1 MAMNLTFTLLATAL
15 LVLSVAS
22 AATTNFAPATAT
34 PCDANSTAM
43 DMVKGNDLHGATVVL
58 TGGDSG
64 IGYQTS
70 LALASIGA
78 KVVILS
84 YDAAG
89 SGAAACANIT
99 QITGNTAV
107 SAIGID
113 LSSLANV
120 RTAAAAVLADA
131 GVKANGIDVFIADAG
146 ITDDKDGHQPNITD
160 DGFESVVEVN
170 YLGHFLLIELLL
182 PTIERATWSGAK
194 AQKPRVLSI
203 SSEASFD
210 ACTWALRPAMCLNAT
225 NLRHVVT
232 SHIGGNCT
240 AIGVP
245 ASNYGVTK
253 IFQVY
258 HMQHMATATPHGGK
272 VDFYSLHPGF
282 VDTPMTRS
290 IAPATKKA
298 WCQNSHPCPL
308 SAEEG
313 AATPAYLASTPSTK
327 VDIPSGD
334 YVYFCASHV
343 KAAWPS
349 VNADPV
355 QAAANLYTQSQHWIQ
370 PHAAPLM
377 TTPPTFPYASWS
389 AAIKQGS
396 CSATST
402 PLAINIVSKSG
413 EHAVISCALLPFTH
427 GDGSSDD
434 GGALPPTIKAYAF
447 PVGVFEVDEQLLIP
461 PNVSF
466 AGAANPNVVLAS
478 PDWSTQTVFLAT
490 RGVSDY
496 DKAYCTASDMVTTR
510 IGFVLSSFVTMRDL
524 SYQGVDTIRP
534 GDNGALCGGGAFELK
549 GCAANDCSK
558 SNVNNG
564 GSDGLASQHVT
575 LENLR
580 VNDYFS
586 KEDAPYIGIVQPG
599 NYDGCYEKSGGCC
612 LCKPNSV
619 RASQIG
625 VWVPSTRD
633 GTASGTVGTKH
644 LVIRN
649 FVSTAT
655 QADGINLHGA
665 VHDAL
670 VENSHISN
678 TGDDAYAVWG
688 AKLNPSNIT
697 FRNITA
703 VNPGILRPNWY
714 GDCVATYGL
723 QETVFEDVVC
733 KAPSL
738 MKPFPQNHNATLRAI
753 DTSLLVVHTSFGASY
768 PQGSSITLK
777 GGWRFENLKGEPYRA
792 AEGVVGRNA
801 CPPVGK
807 MAWTKG
813 AGESDVVAPFNFP
826 GGAPA
831 SNSVQVFT
839 PPAKT
844 ENNRLVPNALGSPQ
858 YLSNYTAGKTVCA
871 GRSTFCNVLLDVP
884 SACVGGAAV
893 CPVLFCLHGFGGNNN
908 KFVQSCGAPAHAH
921 DFIGVYPQGDPLAHK
936 KNDPSTPAGW
946 GWNDGMSVNEGTTTL
961 RCKYNNFTC
970 TLDPN
975 DGVFFEKI
983 VVALRAIGVG
993 GNLYAFGTS
1002 NGADWVQ
1009 RLGANAGPSLP
1020 FKGIAPQ
1027 SGQLNRAPPRSAAGP
1042 FNVNQPQRGGP
1053 RVAQLSIHGSA
1064 DPVIPYA
1071 GGPKFE
1077 SQVFIMYPEGES
1089 DGVWATHNGCASPLK
1104 FTTSN
1109 VSATYH
1115 KQQTGTAGVA
1125 THHVVEGCPAS
1136 APVEWYETWGAG
1148 HVGTVT
1154 LNGVAV
1160 METVCAF
1167 FMRVEKALRE
1177 EE

>member
-1 MAMNLTFTLLATAL
+1 
-15 LVLSVAS
+15 
-22 AATTNFAPATAT
+22 
-34 PCDANSTAM
+34 
-43 DMVKGNDLHGATVVL
+43 
-58 TGGDSG
+58 
-64 IGYQTS
+64 
-70 LALASIGA
+70 
-78 KVVILS
+78 
-84 YDAAG
+84 
-89 SGAAACANIT
+89 
-99 QITGNTAV
+99 
-107 SAIGID
+107 
-113 LSSLANV
+113 V
-120 RTAAAAVLADA
+120 RTAAAAVLEE
-131 GVKANGIDVFIADAG
+131 VKANGIDVFIADAG
-146 ITDDKDGHQPNITD
+146 ITNDKDGHQPNITD

-170 YLGHFLLIELLL
+170 YLGHFLLIQLLL
-182 PTIERATWSGAK
+182 PTIERATWSGGK
-194 AQKPRVLSI
+194 TQKPRVLSI

-225 NLRHVVT
+225 NLHHVVT
-232 SHIGGNCT
+232 SHVGGNCT
-240 AIGVP
+240 AIGVN

-258 HMQHMATATPHGGK
+258 HMQHMATATSHGGK

-355 QAAANLYTQSQHWIQ
+355 QAAADLYTQSQHWVQ

-377 TTPPTFPYASWS
+377 TTPSTFPYASWS

-402 PLAINIVSKSG
+402 PLAIDIVSKSG
-413 EHAVISCALLPFTH
+413 AHAVISCALLPFTH
-427 GDGSSDD
+427 GDGISDD
-434 GGALPPTIKAYAF
+434 GALPPTIKAYAF

-466 AGAANPNVVLAS
+466 TGAANPNAALAS

-558 SNVNNG
+558 SSVNNG

-586 KEDAPYIGIVQPG
+586 KEDTPHIGIVQPG
-599 NYDGCYEKSGGCC
+599 NYDGCFEKSGGCC

-619 RASQIG
+619 RASQVG

-633 GTASGTVGTKH
+633 GTASGTIGTKH

-670 VENSHISN
+670 VENIHISN
-678 TGDDAYAVWG
+678 TGDDTYAVWG

-723 QETVFEDVVC
+723 HETVFEDVVC

-738 MKPFPQNHNATLRAI
+738 TKPFPWNHNATQRLI

-844 ENNRLVPNALGSPQ
+844 EHNRLVPNALGSR
-858 YLSNYTAGKTVCA
+858 G
-871 GRSTFCNVLLDVP
+871 NVKL
-884 SACVGGAAV
+884 
-893 CPVLFCLHGFGGNNN
+893 
-908 KFVQSCGAPAHAH
+908 VQ
-921 DFIGVYPQGDPLAHK
+921 Q
-936 KNDPSTPAGW
+936 
-946 GWNDGMSVNEGTTTL
+946 
-961 RCKYNNFTC
+961 
-970 TLDPN
+970 
-975 DGVFFEKI
+975 
-983 VVALRAIGVG
+983 
-993 GNLYAFGTS
+993 
-1002 NGADWVQ
+1002 
-1009 RLGANAGPSLP
+1009 
-1020 FKGIAPQ
+1020 
-1027 SGQLNRAPPRSAAGP
+1027 
-1042 FNVNQPQRGGP
+1042 
-1053 RVAQLSIHGSA
+1053 
-1064 DPVIPYA
+1064 
-1071 GGPKFE
+1071 
-1077 SQVFIMYPEGES
+1077 
-1089 DGVWATHNGCASPLK
+1089 
-1104 FTTSN
+1104 
-1109 VSATYH
+1109 
-1115 KQQTGTAGVA
+1115 
-1125 THHVVEGCPAS
+1125 
-1136 APVEWYETWGAG
+1136 
-1148 HVGTVT
+1148 
-1154 LNGVAV
+1154 
-1160 METVCAF
+1160 
-1167 FMRVEKALRE
+1167 
-1177 EE
+1177 